1 MMKLQVLIASMHQKD
16 FSKVEAMNLSSD
28 AIIANQADTNAYE
41 ERKYPF
47 GIVRMITTP
56 QRGVGKNRNTAL
68 DLADGDILLLAD
80 DDIQYVDDYAQLI
93 TEEFS
98 KNPQADAIIFNI
110 TTLGESTYRRQN
122 TNRERIRLYNALNY
136 GAVRIA
142 VRREK
147 LERTGIRFS
156 LNFGGGALYSAGEDT
171 LFIFEMI
178 RKGFRIFTS
187 PIVIATV
194 DQTSSTWFTGYNHKY
209 FYDKGASFRALFGK
223 LAYIY
228 AAQDYLRHRN
238 EYKKSQLSA
247 KEAILDIKDGIK
259 GYKTFTP
266 YTDKQ

>member
-1 MMKLQVLIASMHQKD
+1 MMKLQVLIASMHQED

-28 AIIANQADTNAYE
+28 AIIANQADLNAYE
-41 ERKYPF
+41 EKEYPF
-47 GIVRMITTP
+47 GLVKMITTP

-80 DDIQYVDDYAQLI
+80 DDIQYADDYAQLI
-93 TEEFS
+93 IEEFE
-98 KNPQADAIIFNI
+98 KIPEADAIIFNI
-110 TTLGESTYRRQN
+110 TTLGESTHRRQN
-122 TNRERIRLYNALNY
+122 TERKRIRLYNALNY

-142 VRREK
+142 VKREK

-156 LNFGGGALYSAGEDT
+156 LNFGGGAMYSAGEDT

-178 RKGFRIFTS
+178 KKGFKIYTS

-223 LAYIY
+223 TAYIY
-228 AAQDYLRHRN
+228 AVQDYLRHRN
-238 EYKKSQLSA
+238 EYQKSKLSG
-247 KEAILDIKDGIK
+247 KEAILDIKNGIK
-259 GYKTFTP
+259 GYKTYTP
-266 YTDKQ
+266 YRDKQ